1 MVLSNA
7 IRAATRG
14 VRTSSAAAMSLPAL
28 TTPAAGKPSIL
39 GAIFGGATPP
49 AAPPMDTPLPGL
61 AIPDPPPHPATAPTT
76 HVTVLSNGAT
86 IASEDAPGAS
96 LAVGLYAGAGSKHE
110 IPGYTTGAAHLLE
123 RCAFRATAN
132 RSTFRLTREAEVI
145 GANLLANA
153 SREQMGYTIDC
164 LKTHLPEARSP
175 HTSSRTTAS
184 AL

>member
-1 MVLSNA
+1 MGQLAKTYWKIGQPKDAVRLQIS
-7 IRAATRG
+7 RARDLYA
-14 VRTSSAAAMSLPAL
+14 SAR
-28 TTPAAGKPSIL
+28 
-39 GAIFGGATPP
+39 
-49 AAPPMDTPLPGL
+49 L
-61 AIPDPPPHPATAPTT
+61 AIPDPPAFPATAPTT

-96 LAVGLYAGAGSKHE
+96 LAVGLYVGAGSKHE